1 MAHALIDNEI
11 LPVRAVLVDDAAPF
25 RAGLRRALP
34 ALGIAIVGE
43 ADNGRDALRL
53 ATELRPDV
61 VVMDP
66 ELGGIDATQRIAALP
81 DAPAVVVLADIGS
94 TTILGAL
101 LAGACSFLFKDA
113 KVPQIADAIRLAAK
127 GQSSLAPRAG
137 RALVDRLL
145 ALESGCDLAAWA
157 SCPPELTPHE
167 QKILTLL
174 AKGYTDA
181 AIGKELYLSASTVRH
196 HITGILGK
204 LDATSRAQA
213 AAEAARF
220 GLV

>member
-1 MAHALIDNEI
+1 MDNEI

-25 RAGLRRALP
+25 RAGLRRTLP
-34 ALGIAIVGE
+34 ALNIAVVGE
-43 ADNGRDALRL
+43 AANGRDALRL

-81 DAPAVVVLADIGS
+81 DAPAVLVLADIGS
-94 TTILGAL
+94 AAILSAL

-113 KVPQIADAIRLAAK
+113 EVSQIADAIRLAAG

-137 RALVDRLL
+137 RALVERLL
-145 ALESGCDLAAWA
+145 ALESGRDLAALA

-181 AIGKELYLSASTVRH
+181 TIGKELYLSASTVRH
-196 HITGILGK
+196 HITRILAK